1 MTDPYQILSLVCD
14 ALDVSPLQ
22 VLARDRHAPKPLAR
36 QLTAWLLYRWVHIP
50 QTQVAGLLGV
60 TYSTVSYYVRNVER
74 RRRNGELRSLCDSLA
89 RGLDK

>member
-22 VLARDRHAPKPLAR
+22 VLVRDRHAPKPLAR
-36 QLTAWLLYRWVHIP
+36 QLTAWLLYRWVHLP

-74 RRRNGELRSLCDSLA
+74 RRRNGELRGLCDSLA
-89 RGLDK
+89 RQV